1 EPDFQFPT
9 LTCNIACFTEL
20 KAAAVYW
27 DATHKTVQLKEGVI
41 EKEGDLP
48 HYTNCQNQRTHII
61 SFVAEHCV
69 PEEDST
75 MTDRQLSQWRKTTD
89 YTPAEPIQR
98 SDLPEST
105 YFLIHQYR
113 NRYCENT
120 LYTGFLVSLDD
131 FYLLG
136 SGLMM
141 TQTTNNVFNTS
152 LFSQVPPHSLSL
164 GSFPMHLFT
173 HFFTLPLSLCTY
185 NNQYMIGDMR
195 KVTLGHSIEDEDLTV
210 VEQILGLV
218 EFSDQTRALRRGYWS
233 SYNVP
238 FHPKIYT
245 LSGYG
250 KMCEEYGED
259 FSYDLCPWAKIFPQT
274 HHEIQHYKNDP
285 YSKGRSICCRNDLRE
300 KDPSP
305 GGSEAV
311 NGPTMQGDLPP
322 FSWEDFNSTAQQG
335 LPDHYDFPFIS
346 MHPALFMP

>member
-1 EPDFQFPT
+1 MKRLSLLFSFYVAATFASAESKK
-9 LTCNIACFTEL
+9 L
-20 KAAAVYW
+20 KAATVYW

-41 EKEGDLP
+41 EKEGDAYGYL
-48 HYTNCQNQRTHII
+48 N
-61 SFVAEHCV
+61 
-69 PEEDST
+69 DS
-75 MTDRQLSQWRKTTD
+75 LS
-89 YTPAEPIQR
+89 
-98 SDLPEST
+98 
-105 YFLIHQYR
+105 YR

-120 LYTGFLVSLDD
+120 LYTGFLVSLDY

-141 TQTTNNVFNTS
+141 AQTTNNVFNTS
-152 LFSQVPPHSLSL
+152 LFSQVMPHSLL
-164 GSFPMHLFT
+164 AWQRVRLFPMHFFT

-185 NNQYMIGDMR
+185 NNQYMIVDMR
-195 KVTLGHSIEDEDLTV
+195 KVTLGHSIEDGALTV
-210 VEQILGLV
+210 VEQIPGLV

-259 FSYDLCPWAKIFPQT
+259 FSYDLCPRAKIFPQT
-274 HHEIQHYKNDP
+274 HHEIQRGAYVPYYKNDP

-311 NGPTMQGDLPP
+311 NGPTT
-322 FSWEDFNSTAQQG
+322 TAHQG

-346 MHPALFMP
+346 MQPVLFMP